1 MLRRLT
7 AIGLLATLAWV
18 PDAVADQKTAKDKN
32 DLIGPVRTVTTK
44 ARGLSETETYDPTG
58 RLIEAVV
65 HREHDNTS
73 TRYVFTYNLRGELQE
88 ESAHEA
94 DTTLIYRKLFA
105 YAYDQ
110 AGRETAVVAASQEGE
125 FHHAEFLSYD
135 RHGNVS
141 EMIHTDGTMTSRNL
155 FDVLGRILYSGRI
168 KDGQLFSEVKRAYDS
183 RGRMIELISY
193 NPDGAVTGKIAHEYD
208 DSGRRIRSTTETFQ
222 SGVTSR
228 WITTY
233 DFDGTGNWTKE
244 LTKKDTGAPPETET
258 APSHTVQERVIE
270 YYKIR

>member
-7 AIGLLATLAWV
+7 AIGLLATLAWI
-18 PDAVADQKTAKDKN
+18 PDVVASHKTAKDKN

-44 ARGLSETETYDPTG
+44 ARGLSETEIYDPTG

-88 ESAHEA
+88 EIAYGA
-94 DTTLIYRKLFA
+94 DTTLIYRKRFA
-105 YAYDQ
+105 HAYDQ

-125 FHHAEFLSYD
+125 FHHAEFLIYD
-135 RHGNVS
+135 RYENVS

-155 FDVLGRILYSGRI
+155 FDVLGRILYSSRF
-168 KDGQLFSEVKRAYDS
+168 KDGQLFSEVKRTYDS

-193 NPDGAVTGKIAHEYD
+193 NPSGAVTGRIFNLYD
-208 DSGRRIRSTTETFQ
+208 DSGHRVQATTETFQ

-233 DFDGTGNWTKE
+233 DFDSIGNWTKE

-258 APSHTVQERVIE
+258 APSQTVQERVIE
-270 YYKIR
+270 YYEIR